1 MSFVSFLRA
10 VSLAALLM
18 AAAGCM
24 NPPPRD
30 PARVGPFYEPKNFV
44 GDSSLFGLR
53 RVVLLP
59 AWGGSGITP
68 EQLADLDAV
77 LVASLQRQQR
87 FEVVTLSRSE
97 FRRRF
102 GLESVSSAAPLPF
115 NLLGTLRR
123 ETGAEAILF
132 VDVTML
138 ETQRPLGIGLRARLA
153 TVDGLRLMWVF
164 DNLFSSADPAVAN
177 SARRHEL
184 DRDGGGVPADM
195 TLGVLQSPGR
205 FATYAADAMFRT
217 LPPVVAPVVPGAK
230 PAQSGLK

>member
-1 MSFVSFLRA
+1 MTAASFFRLIL
-10 VSLAALLM
+10 LAALTALL
-18 AAAGCM
+18 AGCM
-24 NPPPRD
+24 TPPVRD
-30 PARVGPFYEPKNFV
+30 PARIGPFYEPKNVV

-59 AWGGSGITP
+59 AWGAGSITP
-68 EQLADLDAV
+68 EQLADLDTV
-77 LVASLQRQQR
+77 LSASLQRQQR

-138 ETQRPLGIGLRARLA
+138 ESQRPLGIGLRARLA
-153 TVDGLRLMWVF
+153 TVDGLRLIWVF
-164 DNLFSSADPAVAN
+164 DNLFSAADPAVAN

-184 DRDGGGVPADM
+184 DRDGGGLPADM

-217 LPPVVAPVVPGAK
+217 LPPVVAPVVPTPK